1 MTLQE
6 LAVEYHAAGDQLRTR
21 LRQLRQARTET
32 ADPEARWHLERR
44 IAMLTEL
51 LRQNNALT
59 ELLEHYYERGYWR
72 DGKYTL

>member
-6 LAVEYHAAGDQLRTR
+6 LAVEYHAAGDQLRMR

-32 ADPEARWHLERR
+32 ADPVARWHLERR